1 MTVGAAPTSDAGE
14 GRREAVLDSA
24 MHTFATFGYRK
35 TSMDDVARAAR
46 VSRPGLYF
54 LFESKPTLFREA
66 VTRALT
72 RDLDAVADILGDGRP
87 LRAGLLAAFDRWGG
101 SYIGP
106 LTDEATSKQDFD
118 PALVGPV
125 LTTAPGR
132 FEELVTTAIAEA
144 HPTDAPDRART
155 LISASIGIKHQVD
168 AREQYAEAIKV
179 ALDLIVGRE
188 PNADAC
194 HHP

>member
-1 MTVGAAPTSDAGE
+1 MPEGAAPPSDAEE

-24 MHTFATFGYRK
+24 IKTFATFGYRK

-54 LFESKPTLFREA
+54 LFESKPALFREA
-66 VTRALT
+66 VTRALS
-72 RDLDAVADILGDGRP
+72 RDLDAVADVLGDGRP
-87 LRAGLLAAFDRWGG
+87 LREGLLAAFDRWGG

-106 LTDEATSKQDFD
+106 LTDDTAGVQDFD

-144 HPTDAPDRART
+144 HPTDAADRART
-155 LISASIGIKHQVD
+155 LISASIGIKHQVET
-168 AREQYAEAIKV
+168 REQYAEAIEV

-188 PNADAC
+188 PNVDAR
-194 HHP
+194 HRP